1 MRGAHAVDLVHDVEF
16 SIAFMSSTERRSIL
30 VLTCAYVRVR
40 RLARGIARFRIRVL
54 DSVQLG
60 KRLGLRER
68 RNLVAQLRELD
79 GGEET
84 RAQAG

>member
-1 MRGAHAVDLVHDVEF
+1 M
-16 SIAFMSSTERRSIL
+16 L

-40 RLARGIARFRIRVL
+40 RLAHGIARFRIRVL

-68 RNLVAQLRELD
+68 RNLVAQLREFD
-79 GGEET
+79 GGEELAHKQDSDDGEEHAV
-84 RAQAG
+84 RR